1 MKSIPAKTPPSKA
14 ASPKRAASKAGPRQS
29 PSPHKNAP
37 TPPPPLSHQYTP
49 AGFLLAQ
56 LGAHAARKFAQLL
69 APLHLTPPDAGILR
83 VLRRSEGLSQQA
95 LADTLHI
102 HPSALVAIIDD
113 LENRA
118 LLKRR
123 PSADDR
129 RTYSLHLTDKGH
141 AALRDIARASQE
153 HSQSLL
159 AALSPREREQL
170 TQFLQR
176 IASHE
181 KLTPGVH
188 PGYSRLGKPGR
199 LASRR

>member
-1 MKSIPAKTPPSKA
+1 MQLYFPMKFAPSKA
-14 ASPKRAASKAGPRQS
+14 SSCKTTPQK
-29 PSPHKNAP
+29 PSTS
-37 TPPPPLSHQYTP
+37 TPPPHPSHQHVPT
-49 AGFLLAQ
+49 GFLLTQ

-95 LADTLHI
+95 LADALHI
-102 HPSALVAIIDD
+102 HPSALVAIIDE
-113 LENRA
+113 LETRG

-129 RTYSLHLTDKGH
+129 RTYSLHLTEKGH

-170 TQFLQR
+170 TTFLQR
-176 IASHE
+176 IAAHE

-188 PGYSRLGKPGR
+188 PGYARLGKPGR
-199 LASRR
+199 PGRPRT